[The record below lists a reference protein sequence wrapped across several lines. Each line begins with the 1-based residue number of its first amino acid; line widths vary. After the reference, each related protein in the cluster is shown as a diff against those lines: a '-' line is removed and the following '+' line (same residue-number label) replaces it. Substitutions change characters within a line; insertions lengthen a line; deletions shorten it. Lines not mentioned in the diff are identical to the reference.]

1 MRDLSRW
8 SKLFGLTLAV
18 ILVTG
23 CGASQSHG
31 ADDTTSSPNGQSP
44 QVDYLNK
51 KLLEVFGPLPAIAST
66 PFLGLAVLTGT
77 ALLVDEPVFA
87 KSELRLLQ

>member
-8 SKLFGLTLAV
+8 SKLFGLILAV
-18 ILVTG
+18 IFVTG

-51 KLLEVFGPLPAIAST
+51 KLIEFFCRLPASAST
-66 PFLGLAVLTGT
+66 PFLVLAFLTVT
-77 ALLVDEPVFA
+77 ALLVY
-87 KSELRLLQ
+87 